1 MFNFAHS
8 YALYLLLLIPL
19 FYGLFFLA
27 RLSRKKK
34 LEKYGKLQVIRHLM
48 PAVSPYKPYIKIG
61 LELVAVA
68 ALVIAIA
75 RPRAGATEDKEES
88 TRGIEVMIA
97 FDVSRSMLASSNDDP
112 AGISRLDRAKH
123 ILDKLVGNLDNDK
136 VGLVVFA
143 GDAYTQLPLTTD
155 FVSARMYLNSLSTNM
170 IKTQGTSLGYAISLC
185 MNSFTPDEET
195 GKAIV
200 LITDA
205 EDHEG
210 NAVETAREAANR
222 GIQVDI
228 IGVGSTK
235 GNPIPLDRKGNYLK
249 DNEGNV
255 VTSALNA
262 ESAAE
267 IASAGNGVY
276 INGSSSSAISEITDE
291 LDKLEKGDL
300 QRIVYKPSAEQFPL
314 FGWIALV
321 FLFVDSFISISQN
334 KWLGKFNFFT
344 GSNLR
349 SIGKVSNTEINEK
362 K

>member
-1 MFNFAHS
+1 MFNFAHP

-34 LEKYGKLQVIRHLM
+34 LSRYGRLEVIRHLM
-48 PAVSPYKPYIKIG
+48 PDVSPYKPYIKIG
-61 LELVAVA
+61 LELIAVA
-68 ALVIAIA
+68 ALVIAVA
-75 RPRAGATEDKEES
+75 RPRAGATVDKEEA

-112 AGISRLDRAKH
+112 SGISRIDRAKH
-123 ILDKLVGNLDNDK
+123 ILDKLVGNLNNDK

-155 FVSARMYLNSLSTNM
+155 FVSARMYLNSLSTDM
-170 IKTQGTSLGYAISLC
+170 IKAQGTSLGYAISLC
-185 MNSFTPDEET
+185 MNSFTQDEET

-210 NAVETAREAANR
+210 NAVETAREASNR
-222 GIQVDI
+222 GIQVDV

-255 VTSALNA
+255 VTTALNA
-262 ESAAE
+262 DAAME
-267 IASAGNGVY
+267 IAKAGNGIY
-276 INGSSSSAISEITDE
+276 INGASSSAISEITDK
-291 LDKLEKGDL
+291 LDQLEKGEL
-300 QRIVYKPSAEQFPL
+300 QRVVYKPSAEQFPL
-314 FGWIALV
+314 FGWIALI
-321 FLFVDSFISISQN
+321 FLLADSFIAISQN
-334 KWLGKFNFFT
+334 KWLNKFNFFT

-349 SIGKVSNTEINEK
+349 SIGKVNKNDIK
-362 K
+362 D